1 LIYIS
6 CFPSNFKLID
16 QKKIHF
22 FLDKGIFPLY
32 SQPRGEKWF
41 NVEGILVSVFR
52 GQYHHTI
59 DEKGRIIFPSRF
71 RELFADKYDNRMVI
85 TNWDGY
91 LMVFP
96 FDEWRVIEEKVSH
109 QSILRKEVRSFQR
122 FFMSGAVDCNLDG
135 QGRVLIPPALRE
147 YANLEKEII
156 LAGMIK
162 VIEIWSKDRF
172 ESEMKKTGGDIAQF
186 SDYMADLGI

>member
-1 LIYIS
+1 
-6 CFPSNFKLID
+6 
-16 QKKIHF
+16 
-22 FLDKGIFPLY
+22 
-32 SQPRGEKWF
+32 
-41 NVEGILVSVFR
+41 
-52 GQYHHTI
+52 
-59 DEKGRIIFPSRF
+59 
-71 RELFADKYDNRMVI
+71 
-85 TNWDGY
+85 
-91 LMVFP
+91 
-96 FDEWRVIEEKVSH
+96 
-109 QSILRKEVRSFQR
+109 
-122 FFMSGAVDCNLDG
+122 VDCNLDG

>member
-1 LIYIS
+1 MS
-6 CFPSNFKLID
+6 
-16 QKKIHF
+16 
-22 FLDKGIFPLY
+22 G
-32 SQPRGEKWF
+32 
-41 NVEGILVSVFR
+41 FR

-59 DEKGRIIFPSRF
+59 DDKGRVIFPARL
-71 RELFADKYDNRMVI
+71 REVFAEKYDNRLVI

-96 FDEWRVIEEKVSH
+96 YEEWCVIEEKVSR
-109 QSILRKEVRSFQR
+109 QSLLRKEVRAFQR
-122 FFMSGAVDCNLDG
+122 FFMSGAIDCTLDG
-135 QGRVLIPPALRE
+135 QGRILIPPNLRE
-147 YANLEKEII
+147 FAKLEKDIV

-172 ESEMKKTGGDIAQF
+172 EEDMKKSSENIASF